1 MNAGKICVSICGETA
16 HEVLGRIERAGQL
29 ADVIEIRFDCLRPE
43 ETSRLLGHL
52 KILGKEILATLRPLE
67 QGGKRQLT
75 MQERVEF
82 WQSTLPRLDGVNFAF
97 DREFDLA
104 LPFEVDPNRTI
115 VSSHNFDGREWKLPV
130 DLAPANTLKLAITV
144 EDAVDAIPMWQLL
157 SGGTGR
163 GVIPIAMGEAG
174 KWTRILG
181 LAYGAPMT
189 YASLDRGDETAPGQ
203 ISARDLRDIFRVKE
217 LNKQT
222 DVFGIIAGNTSYSMS
237 PYMHNA
243 AFKHAGMNSVFIPI
257 QIRDL
262 DAFIQRMVTPG
273 TREVEL
279 NFKGFSVTNPH
290 KQAIMKHLDS
300 VDETAQNIGAVNTV
314 KIEDGKLRGFNT
326 DAAGFIAPLKN
337 IFGDLADA
345 RVTVAGIGGAARA
358 CVYALK
364 QEGAE
369 VTVLARDSTR
379 AAAFTEEFAVKSAT
393 LATGHRLPSTDIL
406 VNATP
411 IGTIGGSE
419 GEAVTTADELSG
431 TKLVYDL
438 VYNPEETELLRRAKI
453 AGVKTLG
460 GMEML
465 VAQGAQQFLI
475 WTGGSNA
482 PIDKM
487 KAALNRRLKETYAG

>member
-43 ETSRLLGHL
+43 ETGRLIGHL
-52 KILGKEILATLRPLE
+52 KILGKEILATLRPLG
-67 QGGKRQLT
+67 QGGTRQLT

-82 WQSTLPRLDGVNFAF
+82 WQSTLPRLDGVNFLI
-97 DREFDLA
+97 DREFDLN
-104 LPFEVDPNRTI
+104 LPFEPDPNRTI
-115 VSSHNFDGREWKLPV
+115 VSSHNFDGREWKLPTNG
-130 DLAPANTLKLAITV
+130 LSGANILKLAITV
-144 EDAVDAIPMWQLL
+144 EDAVDAISLWQLL
-157 SGGTGR
+157 SGGTAYE
-163 GVIPIAMGEAG
+163 VIPIAMGEAG

-181 LAYGAPMT
+181 LAHAAPMT

-203 ISARDLRDIFRVKE
+203 ISARELRDVFRVKE
-217 LNKQT
+217 LDKET
-222 DVFGIIAGNTSYSMS
+222 GVYGIIAGNTSYSMS

-243 AFKHAGMNSVFIPI
+243 AFKHDGVNSVFIPM
-257 QIRDL
+257 QVRDL
-262 DAFIQRMVTPG
+262 DTFMRRMVTPG

-279 NFKGFSVTNPH
+279 NLKGFSVTNPH

-300 VDETAQNIGAVNTV
+300 VDETAQKIGEVNTV
-314 KIEDGKLRGFNT
+314 KIEDGKLYGYNT
-326 DAAGFIAPLKN
+326 DAPGFIAPLKN
-337 IFGDLADA
+337 IFGELTDA

-369 VTVLARDSTR
+369 VTILARDTTR
-379 AAAFTEEFAVKSAT
+379 AAVFAEEFAIKSAT
-393 LATGHRLPSTDIL
+393 LTTGRGLPRTDIL

-419 GEAVTTADELSG
+419 GEAVATADELSG
-431 TKLVYDL
+431 AKLVYDL

-453 AGVKTLG
+453 AGAKTLG

-475 WTGGSNA
+475 WTGGEA
-482 PIDKM
+482 PIDEM

>member
-1 MNAGKICVSICGETA
+1 MNGGKICVSICGETA
-16 HEVLGRIERAGQL
+16 HEVLGRIERAGPL

-43 ETSRLLGHL
+43 ETGRLLGHL
-52 KILGKEILATLRPLE
+52 KVLGKEILATLRPLE
-67 QGGKRQLT
+67 QGGKRRLT

-82 WQSTLPRLDGVNFAF
+82 WRSAVPRLDGVNFLI

-104 LPFEVDPNRTI
+104 LPSDLDPKRII
-115 VSSHNFDGREWKLPV
+115 VSNHNFEGKDWKLPF

-144 EDAVDAIPMWQLL
+144 EDAVDAISIWRLL
-157 SGGTGR
+157 DDGIVG

-181 LAYGAPMT
+181 LAHGAPMT

-203 ISARDLRDIFRVKE
+203 ISARDLRDVFRVKE

-222 DVFGIIAGNTSYSMS
+222 DVYGIIAGNTSYSMS

-243 AFKHAGMNSVFIPI
+243 AFKHDRMNAVFIPM
-257 QIRDL
+257 QVRDL
-262 DAFIQRMVTPG
+262 DTFMRRMVASG
-273 TREVEL
+273 TREVDL
-279 NFKGFSVTNPH
+279 NLRGFSVTNPH
-290 KQAIMKHLDS
+290 KQSIMKYLDS
-300 VDETAQNIGAVNTV
+300 VEETAQKIGAVNTV
-314 KIEDGKLRGFNT
+314 KIEDGKLMGFNT
-326 DAAGFIAPLKN
+326 DAHGFIAPLKN

-369 VTVLARDSTR
+369 VTVLARDAVR
-379 AAAFTEEFAVKSAT
+379 AAAFAEEFAIRSAT
-393 LATGHRLPSTDIL
+393 LATGYGLPGTDVL

-411 IGTIGGSE
+411 IGTIGGDE
-419 GEAVTTADELSG
+419 GEAIATADELSSAM
-431 TKLVYDL
+431 LVYDL

-453 AGVKTLG
+453 AGAKTLG

-465 VAQGAQQFLI
+465 IAQGAHQYLI
-475 WTGGSNA
+475 WTGSDA
-482 PIDKM
+482 PIDEM
-487 KAALNRRLKETYAG
+487 KFALNRRLKESYAS

>member
-16 HEVLGRIERAGQL
+16 HEVLGRIERAGHL

-43 ETSRLLGHL
+43 EAGRLIGHL
-52 KILGKEILATLRPLE
+52 NILGKEIIATLRPLE

-75 MQERVEF
+75 MEERVEF
-82 WQSTLPRLDGVNFAF
+82 WQSALLRLDGVNCII
-97 DREFDLA
+97 DREFDLD
-104 LPFEVDPNRTI
+104 LPFRLDPNRTI
-115 VSSHNFDGREWKLPV
+115 VSSHNFEGGDWKLPV
-130 DLAPANTLKLAITV
+130 NVASANTLKLAITV
-144 EDAVDAIPMWQLL
+144 EDAVDAISMWQLL
-157 SGGTGR
+157 GGGTGHE
-163 GVIPIAMGEAG
+163 VIPIAMGEAG

-181 LAYGAPMT
+181 LAHGAPMT

-217 LNKQT
+217 LNEQT
-222 DVFGIIAGNTSYSMS
+222 DVYGIIAGNTSYSMS
-237 PYMHNA
+237 PHMHNA
-243 AFKHAGMNSVFIPI
+243 AFKHAGMNSVFVPL
-257 QIRDL
+257 QVHDL
-262 DAFIQRMVTPG
+262 DTFMSRMVMQE
-273 TREVEL
+273 TREIEL

-290 KQAIMKHLDS
+290 KQAIMKYLDS
-300 VDETAQNIGAVNTV
+300 VDETAQKIGAVNTV

-326 DAAGFIAPLKN
+326 DAPGFIAPLKN

-364 QEGAE
+364 QERAE
-369 VTVLARDSTR
+369 VTVLARDAMR
-379 AAAFTEEFAVKSAT
+379 AAAFAEEFAIRSAT
-393 LATGHRLPSTDIL
+393 LAKGHGLPGTDVL

-411 IGTIGGSE
+411 IGTIGGDE
-419 GEAVTTADELSG
+419 GGAIATADELSG
-431 TKLVYDL
+431 AKLVYDL

-453 AGVKTLG
+453 AGAKTLG

-475 WTGGSNA
+475 WTGSNA
-482 PIDKM
+482 PIDEM
-487 KAALNRRLKETYAG
+487 KAALNRRLKETYGG